1 MHVEISSVKYRNS
14 PLVKGR
20 VELSCIVFVSMPP
33 TVLNEDL
40 IIVTCCI
47 LIYWT
52 SYRSECWQLWKWKKN
67 SANLTRKRNVQ
78 IKNKRKSQETNAKKK
93 IKLRKI
99 LAQSKD
105 IRAFFATSNVQKSND
120 QTELL
125 WKNEKSKN

>member
-105 IRAFFATSNVQKSND
+105 IRAFFATSNVLKSND